1 MKRITTAALWAALVG
16 VASAAPAAAQ
26 QTGSRNLI
34 APPPSFASDAG
45 RAAMQAVV
53 VRHPTQAGKVS
64 QTISGNFVPSAGHG
78 WIAKGDKRYSLCA
91 TTKDQRVACA
101 PLIATAVMADL
112 EIGSLPAKGGITMV
126 TFKIAPDTKRPS
138 LALARSAGA
147 FMQRIGRLS
156 AQLERQTVSFAPKPT
171 QQAMAA
177 GDGASA
183 VQGETC
189 GGYDEFGS
197 NTCTG
202 GGVGGS
208 GGGGGGD
215 GGGGGGDWG
224 DCDGY
229 CDFPSGNDTGDP
241 VPFDP
246 TTGEGIDPDMPQVV
260 IVGQRPEHGTVEPPP
275 VWINAP
281 LPNPVII
288 PIPTEIE
295 QVEMM
300 PVGCVPGPRGSWVC
314 PPPTPANPFALPKPE
329 RGLVWKWRWSDI
341 EWCRIWNN
349 CGPKT
354 SDSEPK
360 PPAVTPAEKFLR
372 AMENCR
378 ATARATIEFCV
389 RMEPVRDEATN
400 LQCGT
405 DALEDYKACEAT
417 AIDIYNNGAGR

>member
-1 MKRITTAALWAALVG
+1 MKRIATVAALWAALVG
-16 VASAAPAAAQ
+16 MTAAAPAAAQ

-34 APPPSFASDAG
+34 APPPVSAGDTG
-45 RAAMQAVV
+45 RAAVEAVV
-53 VRHPTQAGKVS
+53 VRHPSQAGRVS
-64 QTISGNFVPSAGHG
+64 HTISGNFVPSAGHS

-91 TTKDQRVACA
+91 TTRDQRVACA

-112 EIGSLPAKGGITMV
+112 EIGALPAKGGITMV
-126 TFKIAPDTKRPS
+126 TFRIAPGTKRPS

-147 FMQRIGRLS
+147 FMQRVGKLS
-156 AQLERQTVSFAPKPT
+156 AQLERQAVSFAPKPT
-171 QQAMAA
+171 DRAVV

-183 VQGETC
+183 VQGEETC
-189 GGYDEFGS
+189 GGYDDFGS

-202 GGVGGS
+202 GGVGG
-208 GGGGGGD
+208 
-215 GGGGGGDWG
+215 GGGDWG
-224 DCDGY
+224 DCDGH

-241 VPFDP
+241 IPFDP
-246 TTGEGIDPDMPQVV
+246 ATGEGIDPNMPQVV
-260 IVGQRPEHGTVEPPP
+260 IVGERPEHGTVEPPP

-281 LPNPVII
+281 LPNPVVI
-288 PIPTEIE
+288 PIPTETE
-295 QVEMM
+295 QAELM

-314 PPPTPANPFALPKPE
+314 PPPAPGNPFALPKPE
-329 RGLVWKWRWSDI
+329 RGFVWKWRWSDI

-354 SDSEPK
+354 SDGELR

>member
-1 MKRITTAALWAALVG
+1 MKRITSAAALWAVLAG
-16 VASAAPAAAQ
+16 IGIASPAAAQ
-26 QTGSRNLI
+26 TSGSRNLI
-34 APPPSFASDAG
+34 APPPAFASDTS
-45 RAAMQAVV
+45 RASAQAVV
-53 VRHPTQAGKVS
+53 VRHPSQAGKVS
-64 QTISGNFVPSAGHG
+64 QTISGNFVPSAGHS

-91 TTKDQRVACA
+91 TTKDQRVSCA
-101 PLIATAVMADL
+101 PLIATSVMDDL
-112 EIGSLPAKGGITMV
+112 EIGALAAKGGVTMV
-126 TFKIAPDTKRPS
+126 TFKIAPGTRRPS

-147 FMQRIGRLS
+147 FMQRVGKLS
-156 AQLERQTVSFAPKPT
+156 AQLERQAVSFAPKPT
-171 QQAMAA
+171 EQAVLA
-177 GDGASA
+177 GDGAS
-183 VQGETC
+183 VVVGEETC
-189 GGYDEFGS
+189 GGYDDFGS

-202 GGVGGS
+202 GDVGGS
-208 GGGGGGD
+208 DGSGG
-215 GGGGGGDWG
+215 WG
-224 DCDGY
+224 DCDGH

-241 VPFDP
+241 LPFDP
-246 TTGEGIDPDMPQVV
+246 VTGEGIDPNMPQVV

-288 PIPTEIE
+288 PIPTETQ

-300 PVGCVPGPRGSWVC
+300 PVGCVPGPRGTWVC
-314 PPPTPANPFALPKPE
+314 PPPTAGNPFALPKPQ
-329 RGLVWKWRWSDI
+329 RGFVWKWRWSDI

-354 SDSEPK
+354 NGEPK
-360 PPAVTPAEKFLR
+360 PPAVTPAEKFLQ